1 MAEKITQDLW
11 EICRSLMPFSG
22 DSDKKLGEIR
32 RLIEAGADV
41 NEKHVCESH
50 RRNKISPLNHDCI
63 FYNIVSCER
72 RCDVSDDV

>member
-1 MAEKITQDLW
+1 MATRDLW
-11 EICRSLMPFSG
+11 EICRSR
-22 DSDKKLGEIR
+22 DSDKKLGEIL

-41 NEKHVCESH
+41 NKKHVCESH

-63 FYNIVSCER
+63 FYNMYLHCER